1 LKNDLKIINI
11 INTITITLKN
21 KNNMLVK
28 AGSLNLSKVTFSD
41 IKTDNHG
48 RKMVYINLDNGK
60 IMVQTPK
67 MYAPNGIKRWR
78 KKDAIDNKDDKFEM
92 ELSFY
97 GENGT
102 DKNAQELRDFH
113 QKWQEFDT
121 LIKKKVIEKAKE
133 WLGMP
138 KLDMNT
144 LESVMYTPMVKIPK
158 DKEGNELP
166 YPSRVRAKIDRE
178 IDTNGNSTGRFL
190 SNKKFKTEVLLF
202 DDNKTKLDLNE
213 DNAETL
219 VPKGSQV
226 VCILELVYLSLSKT
240 TISTKWKLVQAKVF
254 KNKDTITGYA
264 MLDDDDDQE
273 DLDTN
278 EETSKKQELNEQNQ
292 VDAVVEEE
300 EDDEEDENK
309 EVEDEEDV
317 EEDDEQEDVEEEQD
331 DEEDIPEPEPPKPV
345 VKPKGRAKRGVGA

>member
-1 LKNDLKIINI
+1 
-11 INTITITLKN
+11 
-21 KNNMLVK
+21 MVLVK
-28 AGSLNLSKVTFSD
+28 ASTLDLSKVTFSD
-41 IKTDNHG
+41 VKTDNHG
-48 RKMVYINLDNGK
+48 RKMVYINLNNGK

-102 DKNAQELRDFH
+102 DKHAQEIREFK
-113 QKWQEFDT
+113 QKWEEFDH
-121 LIKKKVIEKAKE
+121 LIKTKVIEKAKE

-166 YPSRVRAKIDRE
+166 YPSRVRVKIDRE
-178 IDTNGNSTGRFL
+178 VDSNGNFTGRFL

-202 DDNKTKLDLNE
+202 DESKERLELNE
-213 DNAETL
+213 DNAETC

-226 VCILELVYLSLSKT
+226 VSIVELVYLSLSKT
-240 TISTKWKLVQAKVF
+240 TISTKWKLVQGKVF
-254 KNKDTITGYA
+254 RNKDTITGYA
-264 MLDDDDDQE
+264 MLDDE
-273 DLDTN
+273 SLEGDLDTN
-278 EETSKKQELNEQNQ
+278 EEQVHVQEVTKTTPIDSL
-292 VDAVVEEE
+292 DVEEE
-300 EDDEEDENK
+300 SEQENSEEESEQ
-309 EVEDEEDV
+309 EVEDESEEELV
-317 EEDDEQEDVEEEQD
+317 EEVKK
-331 DEEDIPEPEPPKPV
+331 PEPP
-345 VKPKGRAKRGVGA
+345 KPKGRAKRSVVA

>member
-1 LKNDLKIINI
+1 
-11 INTITITLKN
+11 
-21 KNNMLVK
+21 MGLVK
-28 AGSLNLSKVTFSD
+28 ASGLDLSKVTFSD
-41 IKTDNHG
+41 VKTDTHG
-48 RKMVYINLDNGK
+48 RKMVYINLSGGK

-78 KKDAIDNKDDKFEM
+78 KKDALDNKDDKFEM

-102 DKNAQELRDFH
+102 DKNAQEIREFKE
-113 QKWQEFDT
+113 KWEAFDT
-121 LIKKKVIEKAKE
+121 LIKTKVVEKAKE

-178 IDTNGNSTGRFL
+178 VDASGNPSGRFL

-202 DDNKTKLDLNE
+202 DESKERIDLNE
-213 DNAETL
+213 DNAEMA
-219 VPKGSQV
+219 VPKGCQV
-226 VCILELVYLSLSKT
+226 VSILELVYLSLSKT

-254 KNKDTITGYA
+254 KNQESITGYA
-264 MLDDDDDQE
+264 MLDDQSEGQKE
-273 DLDTN
+273 DLDT
-278 EETSKKQELNEQNQ
+278 EEAPAPVTIVEKTAPVVGETETSEVAAEAESESEQEES
-292 VDAVVEEE
+292 DEEE
-300 EDDEEDENK
+300 EEYES
-309 EVEDEEDV
+309 
-317 EEDDEQEDVEEEQD
+317 EEEA
-331 DEEDIPEPEPPKPV
+331 PAPPPV
-345 VKPKGRAKRGVGA
+345 KQTKARTKRGVVA

>member
-1 LKNDLKIINI
+1 
-11 INTITITLKN
+11 
-21 KNNMLVK
+21 MLVK

-113 QKWQEFDT
+113 QKWKEFDT
-121 LIKKKVIEKAKE
+121 IIKTKVVEKAKE

-144 LESVMYTPMVKIPK
+144 LESVMYTPMVKIPR

-178 IDTNGNSTGRFL
+178 VDANGNSTGRFL

-202 DDNKTKLDLNE
+202 DDTKTKLDLNE

-226 VCILELVYLSLSKT
+226 VAILELVYLSLSKT

-254 KNKDTITGYA
+254 RNKDTITGYA
-264 MLDDDDDQE
+264 MLDDDDNDTQD

-278 EETSKKQELNEQNQ
+278 EESKKQIQ
-292 VDAVVEEE
+292 VEIVENKQQDEDKEDSEEEEEEEEE
-300 EDDEEDENK
+300 EDDVQEAG
-309 EVEDEEDV
+309 
-317 EEDDEQEDVEEEQD
+317 EDDEEES
-331 DEEDIPEPEPPKPV
+331 DEEVPEPEPPKPV
-345 VKPKGRAKRGVGA
+345 VKSKGRAKRGVAA